1 MVNYTTMEKDV
12 RILFAL
18 FCFVFLVFFEKQD
31 FRVNDMEP
39 KHFDL
44 MFWSKLNIL

>member
-1 MVNYTTMEKDV
+1 MVNYTTLEKDV
-12 RILFAL
+12 RVLFVL
-18 FCFVFLVFFEKQD
+18 FFLFFFFEKQD